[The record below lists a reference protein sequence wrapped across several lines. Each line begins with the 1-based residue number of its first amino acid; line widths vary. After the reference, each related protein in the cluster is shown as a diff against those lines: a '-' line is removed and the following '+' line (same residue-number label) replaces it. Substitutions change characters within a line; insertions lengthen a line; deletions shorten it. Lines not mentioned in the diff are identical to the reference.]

1 MDTQNLSDYYSQA
14 QQYNSFLENEE
25 NRKQT
30 YEFMK
35 EQAGMDLGMAVPQF
49 FDGVN
54 NFVEKAQKIASGV
67 EKLKGQFTSLPD
79 RMQTIYNNTKS
90 SIQRT
95 AGRVQDIAN
104 DTMDKGKQF
113 IFKTREQA
121 QNYLDQE
128 TEKYGKLYESTKN
141 NLIQPIRD
149 AEQLN
154 KQKFQEMRDRLSRP
168 LTEEEAKPFMDE
180 TDRIKGLKQEAS
192 DKWDTHRKALQDQ
205 FEDKKTQIED
215 YAKGLKD
222 DAEEQIQRRAQLNP
236 EQLREVPR
244 SIRDRITDFEE
255 ADPEEH
261 FSRYNNENRAREPVQ
276 AEPQQPEEPRAEVSE
291 EQNVRPSQVERQA
304 PQFETPE
311 QQLPQIQQQAQQQA
325 QEVGE
330 RAQELGQRAE
340 QIVTERT
347 NEAVEGAQ
355 QMAQTTR
362 EAVQDTARIGS
373 QAVEDTSQAVKTSL
387 QEGSNIAKGAVS
399 EGVNIAKQGASEATE
414 AITAGATEAAG
425 SALEVVPVIG
435 EVIGTLAL
443 IGEGIADLVHHPTAP
458 PPAPTPEFVSGI

>member
-35 EQAGMDLGMAVPQF
+35 EQAGLDLGMAVPQF

-54 NFVEKAQKIASGV
+54 NFVEKAKDIASSV
-67 EKLKGQFTSLPD
+67 EKLKGQVTSLPD

-113 IFKTREQA
+113 LFKTREQA

-128 TEKYGKLYESTKN
+128 TEKYN
-141 NLIQPIRD
+141 NLVESSKDKLLQPIRD

-154 KQKFQEMRDRLSRP
+154 KQKFQEMRDRLARP

-180 TDRIKGLKQEAS
+180 NKRIRNLRQEAS
-192 DKWDTHRKALQDQ
+192 DKWDTQQEVLKNQ
-205 FEDKKTQIED
+205 FEDKKSQIQD
-215 YAKGLKD
+215 YAKGLQD
-222 DAEEQIQRRAQLNP
+222 EAEQQIERRAQLNP

-244 SIRDRITDFEE
+244 SFRDRMRDYED
-255 ADPEEH
+255 ADPEEN

-276 AEPQQPEEPRAEVSE
+276 AEPQQPEAPRAEVSE
-291 EQNVRPSQVERQA
+291 EPNVRPSEVQRGE
-304 PQFETPE
+304 PQFQTPE
-311 QQLPQIQQQAQQQA
+311 QQLPQIQQQA

-330 RAQELGQRAE
+330 RAQELGQQAQ
-340 QIVTERT
+340 QIATERT

-362 EAVQDTARIGS
+362 EAVQDTARAGS
-373 QAVEDTSQAVKTSL
+373 QAIEDTSQAVKTSL

-399 EGVNIAKQGASEATE
+399 EGTQIIKQGASEATE
-414 AITAGATEAAG
+414 AITAGATEAAS
-425 SALEVVPVIG
+425 SALEVVPVVG
-435 EVIGTLAL
+435 EIVGTLAL
-443 IGEGIADLVHHPTAP
+443 IGQGIADLVHHPIAP
-458 PPAPTPEFVSGI
+458 PPEASAQFVSGI